1 MEEWGERRDREGE
14 RRDRR
19 GREGRD
25 KIRELE
31 RKKWRERK

>member
-1 MEEWGERRDREGE
+1 LEEWGERRDREGE